1 MKKFQNPRKKHG
13 LLIAAIILAA
23 SMSMVGLSSCVI
35 SDNSPN
41 VKTTEPTVTNQES
54 SALETTQETTTAMT
68 TTVDEYANAESV
80 YVGMLMRFPKE
91 WDGKKVIVFID
102 SPYIDSDGVE
112 KSNTKETEIDF
123 KAALGEEDIE
133 KYRHES
139 AELLIVRGIV
149 QSGEKSVGLKEAKV
163 VNLIKESSEAEKQLS
178 SYIAAYNDASAKQDK
193 IDEAAFKK
201 SAVSVTW
208 DKLRKYPDTYKGK
221 AIKMKLKL
229 TKVDPDGLIFE
240 GDKIGVYPGTKHEVT
255 LSDQRVPQEPRYSK
269 GDTIVFYG
277 IADGLSVIKVKN
289 GTGLFA
295 KTVKEYEVPHIIVK
309 YNAK

>member
-1 MKKFQNPRKKHG
+1 MKKFQNLRKKQG
-13 LLIAAIILAA
+13 LSIAVTIIAA

-35 SDNSPN
+35 SGDSPN
-41 VKTTEPTVTNQES
+41 VTTTDYTVTEQES
-54 SALETTQETTTAMT
+54 TAPETTQETTTAMT
-68 TTVDEYANAESV
+68 TTVDEYADAESV

-91 WDGKKVIVFID
+91 WDGKKVFVYID
-102 SPYIDSDGVE
+102 SPYINSDGVE

-133 KYRHES
+133 KYRYES
-139 AELLIVRGIV
+139 AELLVVRGIV
-149 QSGEKSVGLKEAKV
+149 QSGEKDVVLKEAKV

-193 IDEAAFKK
+193 LDEAAFKK

-255 LSDQRVPQEPRYSK
+255 LSDQRVPQEPRYAK
-269 GDTIVFYG
+269 GDTVVFYG

-295 KTVKEYEVPHIIVK
+295 KTIKEYEVPKVIVK